1 MSKLEGILS
10 IWSEAFMR
18 HVSESQK
25 FRQNSF
31 GFLIQVLARRI
42 QARMN
47 ERLAEISVDPKN
59 FGSLMMLNEKDGITQ
74 RELGRM
80 LEFPEYATS
89 RNVDSMVEAG
99 LVERRPDPESRRAF
113 HIYLTPAGHEKAD
126 LLPEI
131 VITTNKEVLSVLPKD
146 ERNQALLLLRKIA
159 GIGVDGDPD
168 L

>member
-1 MSKLEGILS
+1 MT
-10 IWSEAFMR
+10 

-42 QARMN
+42 QSRMN
-47 ERLAEISVDPKN
+47 ERLSEIDLDPKY
-59 FGSLMMLNEKDGITQ
+59 FGSLMILSEKDGIKQ
-74 RELGRM
+74 RDLGKM

-99 LVERRPDPESRRAF
+99 LVERRADPESRRAF
-113 HIYLTPAGHEKAD
+113 QIFLTPAGREQAA
-126 LLPEI
+126 LLPAI
-131 VITTNKEVLSVLPKD
+131 VIETNQEVLSVLPEQ
-146 ERNQALLLLRKIA
+146 ERKQALELLRKIA
-159 GIGVDGDPD
+159 GIGDAGDPN